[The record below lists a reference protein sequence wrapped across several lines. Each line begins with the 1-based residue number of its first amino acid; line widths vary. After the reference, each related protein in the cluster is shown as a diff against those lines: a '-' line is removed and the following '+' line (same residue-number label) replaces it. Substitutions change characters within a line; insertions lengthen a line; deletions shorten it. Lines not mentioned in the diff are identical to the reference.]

1 MNTFATYEKSWKCY
15 RKQNS
20 MLMKGRLNSSATKLI
35 SLVTRFLRPAL
46 KQIVLGSPVQSGFLA
61 FLAKTGTETGPSK
74 LIHLEK
80 LDRDRKRPQNQ
91 SLRSFCS
98 L

>member
-1 MNTFATYEKSWKCY
+1 LRIDLY
-15 RKQNS
+15 QH
-20 MLMKGRLNSSATKLI
+20 I
-35 SLVTRFLRPAL
+35 SGV
-46 KQIVLGSPVQSGFLA
+46 VLGSPVQSGFLA

-74 LIHLEK
+74 LIHLGK

-91 SLRSFCS
+91 SLRSFCG